1 MVLPPGLLMIHDSS
15 GGSEHD
21 IPKLSR
27 WQKVVGPL
35 FNISNP
41 TISNLGEMTPHL
53 FRRPVRLTTILP
65 ALWSSTHSN
74 SPMYPCFIITVKNLT
89 MTLELGRMRTCLLHR
104 FSALLML
111 LRASANTFMRTIFVV
126 F

>member
-1 MVLPPGLLMIHDSS
+1 MSSEEESQNLASKVLPPGLLMIHDSS

-41 TISNLGEMTPHL
+41 DIKSG
-53 FRRPVRLTTILP
+53 RDD
-65 ALWSSTHSN
+65 A
-74 SPMYPCFIITVKNLT
+74 
-89 MTLELGRMRTCLLHR
+89 TLVEATSEINHNFAR
-104 FSALLML
+104 S
-111 LRASANTFMRTIFVV
+111 VV
-126 F
+126 INDLDDKC